1 MKQELSPD
9 YEINVENMIP
19 FTENNSQKGMN
30 LFEASFYNNKG
41 KKIKMLVLK
50 NNEEPGNF
58 GCKQIFQMKDG
69 TFILEEEN
77 EDVEYYFS
85 KNLQDLL

>member
-19 FTENNSQKGMN
+19 FIESKPQNGMH
-30 LFEASFYNNKG
+30 LFEATFYNTKG
-41 KKIKMLVLK
+41 KKTKMMVLK

-69 TFILEEEN
+69 SFILEEEN
-77 EDVEYYFS
+77 EDIEYYFS

>member
-1 MKQELSPD
+1 MKQEHSLD
-9 YEINVENMIP
+9 YEINVENIIP
-19 FTENNSQKGMN
+19 FTENYSQNGMN
-30 LFEASFYNNKG
+30 LFETCFYNSKG
-41 KKIKMLVLK
+41 KEVKMMVLK

-69 TFILEEEN
+69 NFILEEEN